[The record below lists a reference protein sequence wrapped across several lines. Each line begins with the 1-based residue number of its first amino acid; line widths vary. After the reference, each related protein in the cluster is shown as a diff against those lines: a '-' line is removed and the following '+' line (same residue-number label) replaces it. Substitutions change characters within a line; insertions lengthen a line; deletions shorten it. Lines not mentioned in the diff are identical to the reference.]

1 MQRSLSIPSQL
12 LQDWVF
18 FSLFV
23 CLFVF
28 ALFYLQSCLFVEGSY
43 FLGNSLTKNIS
54 KIQSRDKK
62 KGAGVSFEMIVA
74 SGSSSLTHW
83 SLGS

>member
-1 MQRSLSIPSQL
+1 
-12 LQDWVF
+12 
-18 FSLFV
+18 
-23 CLFVF
+23 
-28 ALFYLQSCLFVEGSY
+28 LFVEGSY